1 MREAFERAI
10 KDNPMDRDT
19 RLVFADW
26 LEENGFDD
34 EAAVQRAWTAE
45 RHREAEAYL
54 EHFAEECSGGHDRE
68 VVTTV
73 DDLLEIGN
81 IILDAKKPKWKFH
94 DMIHLNHDTPDVAY
108 GEGLRK
114 FWESFEVVTGRP
126 VPDDRRE
133 ESFVSCSC

>member
-1 MREAFERAI
+1 MREAFEKAI

-54 EHFAEECSGGHDRE
+54 EHFAEECSGGYE
-68 VVTTV
+68 EIIVTTV
-73 DDLLEIGN
+73 DDLIRVANGV
-81 IILDAKKPKWKFH
+81 LDRKKYSW
-94 DMIHLNHDTPDVAY
+94 DSWIYLNHDTPDVAY

-126 VPDDRRE
+126 VPDGRRQDG
-133 ESFVSCSC
+133 FVSCSC